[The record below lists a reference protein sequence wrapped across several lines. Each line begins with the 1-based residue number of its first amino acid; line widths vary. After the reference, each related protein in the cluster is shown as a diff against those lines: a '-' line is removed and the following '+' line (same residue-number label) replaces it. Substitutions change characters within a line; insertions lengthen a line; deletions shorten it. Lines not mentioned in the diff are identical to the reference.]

1 MKKIIKKQ
9 KHVKTNEIIFRPAFG
24 DIMTPLSRN
33 LACVAG
39 PRKNGRA
46 RACLPLAH
54 SLFLAPT
61 TSKRLLR
68 GLRKIKMRVQR
79 ELKYSEF
86 A

>member
-1 MKKIIKKQ
+1 MKKIMIKKH

-33 LACVAG
+33 G
-39 PRKNGRA
+39 
-46 RACLPLAH
+46 
-54 SLFLAPT
+54 
-61 TSKRLLR
+61 
-68 GLRKIKMRVQR
+68 KIKMRVQK